1 MHPDIATHTHKN
13 PMKAIFPGPPALILL
28 ILLFSCTT
36 NPEPGD
42 HQASFPELKG
52 PYLGQAIPDTLPLLF
67 APGIVSTGMFTRDVA
82 ISPDGKEIYFCVAIG
97 NYTYST
103 IVYTREVDGRWQ
115 APEIVSF
122 SGGPGVMDF
131 EPAFSADGSKLFFLS
146 NRPDGDEPPGD
157 QDIWVVERV
166 PGGWG
171 EPLNLGEPVNT
182 DGGEFFPSLTEEGT
196 LYFSRNA
203 PGSGLNQIY
212 RSRWAG
218 GAFQEPELLPSQVN
232 CGSNRFNA
240 FVSPDESYIIVP
252 VVGMTD
258 AYDGVDYYIVFR
270 NQDDQWS
277 EPINMGASVNLD
289 NARGWSPYV
298 SPGGGY
304 FFFMATRTTE
314 VEAADWNY
322 EKLVDLY
329 HSPGNGNADI
339 YWMDARFIEDLR
351 PDGF

>member
-1 MHPDIATHTHKN
+1 MNHQIRIN
-13 PMKAIFPGPPALILL
+13 PMKAISLGPLALILFAL
-28 ILLFSCTT
+28 QISCIPTSD
-36 NPEPGD
+36 PGN

-52 PYLGQAIPDTLPLLF
+52 PYLGQAFPDTLPLLF

-103 IVYTREVDGRWQ
+103 MVYTKEVDGRWQ
-115 APEIVSF
+115 APEIVPF

-131 EPAFSADGSKLFFLS
+131 EPAFSTDGSKLFFLS
-146 NRPDGDEPPGD
+146 NRPDGDEAPGD
-157 QDIWVVERV
+157 QDIWVVERG
-166 PGGWG
+166 PEGWG
-171 EPLNLGEPVNT
+171 EPSNLGAPVNT
-182 DGGEFFPSLTEEGT
+182 DGGEFFPSLTEDGT

-212 RSRWAG
+212 RSRWAEG
-218 GAFQEPELLPSQVN
+218 TFQEPELLPEAVN

-252 VVGMTD
+252 AVGMAD

-270 NQDDQWS
+270 NTDDRWS
-277 EPINMGASVNLD
+277 EPINMGAVVNQN

-298 SPGGGY
+298 SPGGAY
-304 FFFMATRTTE
+304 FFFMATRTAE